1 VSERPPDTFGDVT
14 GEYLA
19 LRREAGLVS
28 GHRELLWVA
37 GADAVGFLDGL
48 LSQDVGSA
56 APGSVVRSFL
66 LEPRG
71 KLHSML
77 WVLRGE
83 GRVGLLADAGTADD
97 AAAHLERF
105 RFRVDA
111 TVRRDE
117 RPLVEVWGP
126 DAPAVLEAAGLP
138 AGDGWADS
146 GDATVAS
153 IPLGR
158 LPRLAVAAADDG
170 PLVAAGARRAGWLAS
185 EAVRIEGGEP
195 RVGVDV
201 DGSTIPHETGLAGS
215 LVSFTKG
222 CYLGQELVA
231 RIESRGHVNRLLR
244 GVVLAENLL
253 PPPGAEVVAGDEV
266 AGTLTSVGESLE
278 LRAPIGLATVRRE
291 VAPGDPVTLRWP
303 GGSARAVLAGLPL
316 DDFSGR

>member
-1 VSERPPDTFGDVT
+1 MSDRPPDTYGDVT

-19 LRREAGLVS
+19 LRREAGLVT
-28 GHRELLWVA
+28 GHRELLWVE

-48 LSQDVGSA
+48 LSQDVGGA

-71 KLHSML
+71 KVQSML
-77 WVLRGE
+77 WVLRGD
-83 GRVGLLADAGTADD
+83 GRVGLLADAGAADA
-97 AAAHLERF
+97 AAAHLDRF

-111 TVRRDE
+111 AVRRDG
-117 RPLVEVWGP
+117 RPVCEVWGP
-126 DAPAVLEAAGLP
+126 GTAAVLEGAGLP
-138 AGDGWADS
+138 AGDGWADA

-158 LPRLAVAAADDG
+158 LPRVAVAVADDA
-170 PLVAAGARRAGWLAS
+170 PLTSAGARRAGWLAS

-201 DGSTIPHETGLAGS
+201 DASTIPHETGLTDA

-253 PPPGAEVVAGDEV
+253 PPPGAEVVAGGEV
-266 AGTLTSVGESLE
+266 VGTLTSVGESLE

-291 VAPGDPVTLRWP
+291 AAPGDPVTLRWT
-303 GGSARAVLAGLPL
+303 GGSARAVLAELPL
-316 DDFSGR
+316 DDFSGS